1 MPRTR
6 LALSAALLAL
16 SALVAPIAGAAGGH
30 LEQVVD
36 VPRQN
41 SIPLTLSF
49 EKASLKLVESQ
60 NDPQP
65 ADVKEASEKDP
76 KDLTFVLIR
85 FRYSNDDY
93 FKHRVKLRA
102 LLLDADGGVV
112 AEGGRTG
119 ALDARTSDD
128 TFSFPMKVKTVDWPK
143 AAKMKILATF
153 LN

>member
-6 LALSAALLAL
+6 LALSAALLVFTAL
-16 SALVAPIAGAAGGH
+16 CAPAAQAAGAH

-41 SIPLTLSF
+41 SIPLTLNF

-85 FRYSNDDY
+85 FRYTNDDY
-93 FKHRVKLRA
+93 FKHKVKLRA

-119 ALDARTSDD
+119 ALDAKTSDD
-128 TFSFPMKVKTVDWPK
+128 TISFPMKVKTVDWPK

>member
-16 SALVAPIAGAAGGH
+16 SALGAPIAVAAGGH

-49 EKASLKLVESQ
+49 EKVSLKLVESQ

-85 FRYSNDDY
+85 FRYTNDDY

-143 AAKMKILATF
+143 ARAGSSKTT
-153 LN
+153 